1 VEGTDGLERGRL
13 PYSRPDVILPVSLG
27 AEVSLRLEGRG
38 HIKLFAVLE
47 DGARCYLRNME
58 VRAGALILFR
68 EVREWIRVEANNG
81 PLSFDS
87 LCQVFGMDGA
97 QMRMP
102 SNGVSL

>member
-1 VEGTDGLERGRL
+1 LL
-13 PYSRPDVILPVSLG
+13 PEWKS
-27 AEVSLRLEGRG
+27 E
-38 HIKLFAVLE
+38 
-47 DGARCYLRNME
+47 
-58 VRAGALILFR
+58 AGALILFR